1 MLIFFFPITMRC
13 IWTRLS
19 HSHRMNTF
27 RPLYQIA
34 KTYFMAWLCC
44 CFTTEWTEWLTHYN
58 VVVLIVIQ
66 QWTLS
71 SWFGRWW
78 NQQWF
83 YGNDFSSLFL
93 YFHSKIF
100 PWLLLKSSYMVTTF
114 TRNEIFKIGHFLCE
128 YFHCYQSHI
137 IILLFGGKILSP
149 RQIYVFSG
157 FLTLSAKLILNMI
170 RFKAFRWKAWDLVV

>member
-83 YGNDFSSLFL
+83 YGNDFSSLFFVFPFQDISL
-93 YFHSKIF
+93 AAIKVFLHGDNFHKKWNIQNWPFFVRIFSLLPKSYNNSFIRWENPVSSSNLCVFWFSYFK
-100 PWLLLKSSYMVTTF
+100 
-114 TRNEIFKIGHFLCE
+114 C
-128 YFHCYQSHI
+128 
-137 IILLFGGKILSP
+137 
-149 RQIYVFSG
+149 QINFEHDS
-157 FLTLSAKLILNMI
+157 L
-170 RFKAFRWKAWDLVV
+170 

>member
-34 KTYFMAWLCC
+34 KTYFMAWLLFYHWMNWMADALQCGGIDC
-44 CFTTEWTEWLTHYN
+44 YPTMNTII
-58 VVVLIVIQ
+58 LIWSLMKPTMI
-66 QWTLS
+66 LRK
-71 SWFGRWW
+71 WFLIS
-78 NQQWF
+78 F
-83 YGNDFSSLFL
+83 FL

-100 PWLLLKSSYMVTTF
+100 PWLLLRSSYMVTTF